1 MNSIIK
7 ERASRKFHVRGHI
20 FPSRQRAR
28 ANFFFFQER
37 KGDEQ
42 AWLDVST
49 FINGDTFAILMRE
62 LELVLYIYTRFK
74 MLREHVD
81 TRLIYTGWFIFE
93 RVDGKRCK

>member
-1 MNSIIK
+1 M
-7 ERASRKFHVRGHI
+7 
-20 FPSRQRAR
+20 
-28 ANFFFFQER
+28 
-37 KGDEQ
+37 
-42 AWLDVST
+42 DVST